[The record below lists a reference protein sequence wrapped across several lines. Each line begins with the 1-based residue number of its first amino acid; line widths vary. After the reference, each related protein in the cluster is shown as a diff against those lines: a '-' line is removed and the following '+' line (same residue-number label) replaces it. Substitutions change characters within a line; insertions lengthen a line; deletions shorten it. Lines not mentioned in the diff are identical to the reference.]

1 RGTWVSFRWFLRGRT
16 VDRSALVEVRLG
28 RAVALGLDEAGAL
41 RREGHEDRGEAG
53 VVVAEV
59 DLGALGWPSVP
70 RRVDLG
76 DALDEVR
83 DGSGDGR
90 VVLQLAARGVG
101 AQARGLDDVRRVG
114 EAKLVLGGGEPH
126 GTDAHRQLVVVR
138 GVPDVQPGAMSS
150 LEQALDHE

>member
-1 RGTWVSFRWFLRGRT
+1 MRETGPFRGRGRGQPIEGFRGDRDVALLHLRQAGRCCGARGTWVSFRWFLRGRT

-28 RAVALGLDEAGAL
+28 RAVARGLGEAGAL

-59 DLGALGWPSVP
+59 DLGALAWPSVP

-101 AQARGLDDVRRVG
+101 AQARGLDDV
-114 EAKLVLGGGEPH
+114 
-126 GTDAHRQLVVVR
+126 
-138 GVPDVQPGAMSS
+138 
-150 LEQALDHE
+150 